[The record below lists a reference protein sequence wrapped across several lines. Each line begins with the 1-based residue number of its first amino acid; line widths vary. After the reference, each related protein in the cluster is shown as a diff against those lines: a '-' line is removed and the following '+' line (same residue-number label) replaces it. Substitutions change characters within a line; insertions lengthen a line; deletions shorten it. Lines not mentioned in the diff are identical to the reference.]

1 MEHNPRLRSY
11 PVAPDE
17 RKPDDVNHHLHRNSL
32 HLPEWRGRHVRGV
45 ASGTRWVRIPVASLF
60 IVGGLFGFLP
70 VVGFWMVPLGL
81 LLFAVD
87 LPFLRRPMLALM
99 FWIEER
105 WHRWH
110 RWRGKPAALQ
120 QLPLRR
126 EDRPN

>member
-11 PVAPDE
+11 PVAPDK

-81 LLFAVD
+81 LLLAVD
-87 LPFLRRPMLALM
+87 LPFLRRPMLALV
-99 FWIEER
+99 FWIEE
-105 WHRWH
+105 RWH
-110 RWRGKPAALQ
+110 RWRGKPAAPQ